1 MGVAYIFI
9 LSLVAHAAASD
20 DQKTVDQL
28 AANPIRKV
36 VTMLQSMQKKIS
48 AEGTKE
54 SELYDK
60 FMCYCKNSGG
70 TLGKSISDAEAK
82 VPSVGSDIESTEAK
96 VVQDKAD
103 LKKAQAD
110 RAEAKSAMAEATALR
125 AKEAGEF
132 SAEKASATADITSLT
147 SAIAAIE
154 KGMTGFV
161 QTQAASHLKQ
171 MVLSSKDLADYDR
184 ETLVSFLSG
193 TQTDEY
199 APASGQI
206 TGILKEMKDTMAK
219 GLAGASANEASDISA
234 FDELM
239 AAKTKEVNAL
249 TRSIEAK
256 TVRVGE
262 MAVEIVQMKQ
272 DLSDTQAN
280 LLEDQKFLA
289 NMDKNCAQK
298 SAEYDANQKVRS
310 EELLALADTIK
321 LLNDDDALELFKK
334 TLPAASSS
342 LLQMKIGI
350 ASQRSHALAKIAE
363 AKSKAGKSS
372 PSLDFIALALQGK
385 KVNFGKV
392 ITMIDNMVV
401 TLQNEQAD
409 DNNKKEYCAK
419 QFDFADDKKKGLER
433 SVADLEN
440 EMAKGADAI
449 ATMKEEIKA
458 LEDGI
463 KALDKEVAE
472 ATEQRKEEN
481 EDYTGLMASDAAAKE
496 LLGFAKNRLQ
506 KFYNPK
512 LYKAPGAPALL
523 QLAEVKAHV
532 QQQDAPAPPPATAGA
547 FKKSEESGGVLAMID
562 LLVKDLDKEMTEAQA
577 NEKDSQADY
586 ETAMQDS
593 ADKRASDSKTLT
605 DKNASKASV
614 QEDLE
619 TNKEEKAST
628 TKELMATGSYIASL
642 HAECDWLLQYFDVRK
657 EARAG
662 EIDSLK
668 NAKSVLSGAD
678 FSLVQS
684 GRSLR
689 GVAA

>member
-1 MGVAYIFI
+1 
-9 LSLVAHAAASD
+9 
-20 DQKTVDQL
+20 
-28 AANPIRKV
+28 
-36 VTMLQSMQKKIS
+36 
-48 AEGTKE
+48 
-54 SELYDK
+54 
-60 FMCYCKNSGG
+60 
-70 TLGKSISDAEAK
+70 
-82 VPSVGSDIESTEAK
+82 
-96 VVQDKAD
+96 
-103 LKKAQAD
+103 
-110 RAEAKSAMAEATALR
+110 
-125 AKEAGEF
+125 
-132 SAEKASATADITSLT
+132 
-147 SAIAAIE
+147 
-154 KGMTGFV
+154 
-161 QTQAASHLKQ
+161 
-171 MVLSSKDLADYDR
+171 
-184 ETLVSFLSG
+184 
-193 TQTDEY
+193 
-199 APASGQI
+199 
-206 TGILKEMKDTMAK
+206 
-219 GLAGASANEASDISA
+219 
-234 FDELM
+234 
-239 AAKTKEVNAL
+239 
-249 TRSIEAK
+249 
-256 TVRVGE
+256 
-262 MAVEIVQMKQ
+262 MKQ

-310 EELLALADTIK
+310 EELLALADTVK

-334 TLPAASSS
+334 TLPASSAS
-342 LLQMKIGI
+342 LLQMKTGI
-350 ASQRSHALAKIAE
+350 ASQRSHALEKIAE
-363 AKSKAGKSS
+363 AKLKGGKSN

-385 KVNFGKV
+385 KVNFAKV
-392 ITMIDNMVV
+392 ITMIDNMVK
-401 TLQNEQAD
+401 TLQTEQAD

-433 SVADLEN
+433 SVSDLEN
-440 EMAKGADAI
+440 EMAKGADAF

-481 EDYTGLMASDAAAKE
+481 EDYTELMSSDHAAIE

-512 LYKAPGAPALL
+512 LYKAPGAAAFF
-523 QLAEVKAHV
+523 QLAEVKAH
-532 QQQDAPAPPPATAGA
+532 QQDAPAPPPATAGA
-547 FKKSEESGGVLAMID
+547 FKKSEESSGVLAMID
-562 LLVKDLDKEMTEAQA
+562 LLVKDLNKEMTEAQA

-593 ADKRASDSKTLT
+593 AAKRASDSKTLT

-657 EARAG
+657 DARAG

-689 GVAA
+689 GVTA

>member
-1 MGVAYIFI
+1 MSVAYIFI
-9 LSLVAHAAASD
+9 LSLAARAAALD
-20 DQKTVDQL
+20 EQKTTDQL
-28 AANPIRKV
+28 ATNPIRKV
-36 VTMLQSMQKKIS
+36 VTMLQSMEKKIS

-82 VPSVGSDIESTEAK
+82 IPNVDSDIKSTEAK
-96 VVQDKAD
+96 VVQDKSD
-103 LKKAQAD
+103 LKKAQSD

-132 SAEKASATADITSLT
+132 AAEKASATADISSLA

-154 KGMTGFV
+154 KGMSGFV

-171 MVLSSKDLADYDR
+171 MVLNSKDLADFDR
-184 ETLVSFLSG
+184 ETLVSFLAG
-193 TQTDEY
+193 TQSDEY

-206 TGILKEMKDTMAK
+206 TGILKEMKDSMSK
-219 GLAGASANEASDISA
+219 GLASASASEASSIST

-334 TLPAASSS
+334 TLPASSAS
-342 LLQMKIGI
+342 LLQMKTGT
-350 ASQRSHALAKIAE
+350 ASQRSLALAKIAE
-363 AKSKAGKSS
+363 AKSKSGKN

-385 KVNFGKV
+385 KVDFGKV
-392 ITMIDNMVV
+392 IKMIDSMVV
-401 TLQNEQAD
+401 TLQQEQTDD
-409 DNNKKEYCAK
+409 DNKKQYCAK
-419 QFDFADDKKKGLER
+419 QFDSADDKQKGLER
-433 SVADLEN
+433 SVSDLEN

-472 ATEQRKEEN
+472 ATDQRKEEN
-481 EDYTGLMASDAAAKE
+481 QDYTELMSSDHAAIE

-512 LYKAPGAPALL
+512 LYKAPGAPALI
-523 QLAEVKAHV
+523 QLAEVRAH
-532 QQQDAPAPPPATAGA
+532 QQDAPAPPPATAGA
-547 FKKSEESGGVLAMID
+547 FKKSEESSGVLAMID

-577 NEKDSQADY
+577 SEKHSQADY
-586 ETAMQDS
+586 EAAMQDS

-605 DKNASKASV
+605 DKNASKASI

-619 TNKEEKAST
+619 RNKEEKAST
-628 TKELMATGSYIASL
+628 TKELMATHSYIASL
-642 HAECDWLLQYFDVRK
+642 HAECDWLLQYFEVRK
-657 EARAG
+657 EARTG